1 MQENVLASKKPK
13 SQQTP
18 APVGAA
24 EVKPHL
30 ITIEA
35 PKGWIRIDWR
45 ELFMY
50 RDLFSLMVK
59 RDVQVLYRQTVLGLT
74 WAVLRPFIS
83 MILFTFIFG
92 KVAKV
97 SSDGLPYPLF
107 SYTAL
112 VPWTYFSTVVLAS
125 TMSLVSNSAMLSKV
139 YFPRLVFPLT
149 PAASKFVDFGIAF
162 LFIPVFMFYYRV
174 PPTANVVFLPLLVV
188 IMALS
193 SAGLGM
199 LMSALAVQ
207 YRDIN
212 YASQFLMQILMYA
225 APVVWSTSALTDRFG
240 ETARLLYGL
249 YPMVGVIEG
258 FRAALLGTGPMPWD
272 LILMGSI
279 STIIIFVAGAY
290 YFRQMEARFA
300 DVV

>member
-1 MQENVLASKKPK
+1 MQENALTHNSRLAAS
-13 SQQTP
+13 
-18 APVGAA
+18 A
-24 EVKPHL
+24 EVAPPKPHR
-30 ITIEA
+30 IVIE
-35 PKGWIRIDWR
+35 PPRGWIRIDWR
-45 ELFMY
+45 ELYAY
-50 RDLFSLMVK
+50 RDLFLLMVK
-59 RDVQVLYRQTVLGLT
+59 RDVQVLYRQTVLGLS
-74 WAVLRPFIS
+74 WAILRPFIS

-92 KVAKV
+92 RVARV

-112 VPWTYFSTVVLAS
+112 VPWTYFSTAVLAS
-125 TMSLVSNSAMLSKV
+125 TMNLAANSTMLSKV

-149 PAASKFVDFGIAF
+149 PIASKFVDFAIAF
-162 LFIPVFMFYYRV
+162 AFIPIFMVYYRI
-174 PPTANVVFLPLLVV
+174 PPTANIVFLPLLVL
-188 IMALS
+188 IMALA

-199 LMSALAVQ
+199 LLSALAVQ

-225 APVVWSTSALTDRFG
+225 APVVWSISALTARIG
-240 ETARLLYGL
+240 ENMRLVYGL

-258 FRAALLGTGPMPWD
+258 FRSALLGANPMPWD

-279 STIIIFVAGAY
+279 SSILLFLAGAY

>member
-1 MQENVLASKKPK
+1 MQENVLPRNKGLAEPIEAAHPK
-13 SQQTP
+13 QHRI
-18 APVGAA
+18 V
-24 EVKPHL
+24 
-30 ITIEA
+30 IEA
-35 PKGWIRIDWR
+35 PKGRLRIDWR
-45 ELFMY
+45 ELFAY
-50 RDLFSLMVK
+50 RDLYTLMVK
-59 RDVQVLYRQTVLGLT
+59 RDVQVLYRQTVLGLA

-92 KVAKV
+92 RIAKV
-97 SSDGLPYPLF
+97 NSDGIPYPLF

-112 VPWTYFSTVVLAS
+112 VPWTYFSTAVLAA

-149 PAASKFVDFGIAF
+149 PIASKFVDFGIAF
-162 LFIPVFMFYYRV
+162 LFIPIFMIYYRV
-174 PPTANVVFLPLLVV
+174 PPTANIVFLPLLMV
-188 IMALS
+188 IMALAS
-193 SAGLGM
+193 SGLGM
-199 LMSALAVQ
+199 LMAALAVQ

-212 YASQFLMQILMYA
+212 YASQFLMQLMMYA
-225 APVVWSTSALTDRFG
+225 APVVWSMSSLSARVS

-258 FRAALLGTGPMPWD
+258 FRAALLGSGPMPWD
-272 LILMGSI
+272 LILIGAASAVG
-279 STIIIFVAGAY
+279 IFLLGAY

>member
-1 MQENVLASKKPK
+1 MQEKALTHPQRLAAPTEAAPPK
-13 SQQTP
+13 LHRI
-18 APVGAA
+18 V
-24 EVKPHL
+24 
-30 ITIEA
+30 IE
-35 PKGWIRIDWR
+35 PPRGWIRINWR
-45 ELFMY
+45 ELYAY
-50 RDLFSLMVK
+50 RDLFLLMVK
-59 RDVQVLYRQTVLGLT
+59 RDVQVLYRQTVLGLS
-74 WAVLRPFIS
+74 WAILRPFIS

-92 KVAKV
+92 RVAKV

-112 VPWTYFSTVVLAS
+112 VPWTYFSTAVLAS
-125 TMSLVSNSAMLSKV
+125 TMNLVANSSMLSKV

-149 PAASKFVDFGIAF
+149 PIASKFVDFAIAF
-162 LFIPVFMFYYRV
+162 AFIPIFMVYYRT
-174 PPTANVVFLPLLVV
+174 PPTANIIFLPLLVL
-188 IMALS
+188 IMALA

-199 LMSALAVQ
+199 LFSALAVQ

-225 APVVWSTSALTDRFG
+225 APVVWSTSALTERIG
-240 ETARLLYGL
+240 ENMRLVYGL

-258 FRAALLGTGPMPWD
+258 FRSALLGASPMPWD
-272 LILMGSI
+272 LILMGAI
-279 STIIIFVAGAY
+279 SSVLLFLAGAY

>member
-1 MQENVLASKKPK
+1 VQEKALTHPQRLAAPTEAAPPK
-13 SQQTP
+13 LHRI
-18 APVGAA
+18 V
-24 EVKPHL
+24 
-30 ITIEA
+30 IE
-35 PKGWIRIDWR
+35 PPRGWIRINWR
-45 ELFMY
+45 ELYAY
-50 RDLFSLMVK
+50 RDLFLLMVK
-59 RDVQVLYRQTVLGLT
+59 RDVQVLYRQTVLGLS
-74 WAVLRPFIS
+74 WAILRPFIS

-92 KVAKV
+92 RVAKV

-112 VPWTYFSTVVLAS
+112 VPWTYFSTAVLAS
-125 TMSLVSNSAMLSKV
+125 TMNLVANSSMLSKV

-149 PAASKFVDFGIAF
+149 PIASKFVDFAIAF
-162 LFIPVFMFYYRV
+162 AFIPIFMVYYRT
-174 PPTANVVFLPLLVV
+174 PPTANIIFLPLLVL
-188 IMALS
+188 IMALA

-199 LMSALAVQ
+199 LFSALAVQ

-225 APVVWSTSALTDRFG
+225 APVVWSTSALTERIG
-240 ETARLLYGL
+240 ENMRLVYGL

-258 FRAALLGTGPMPWD
+258 FRSALLGASPMPWD
-272 LILMGSI
+272 LILMGAI
-279 STIIIFVAGAY
+279 SSVLLFLAGAY

>member
-1 MQENVLASKKPK
+1 MQENALTRNKTLTPTEAAPEK
-13 SQQTP
+13 SHRI
-18 APVGAA
+18 V
-24 EVKPHL
+24 
-30 ITIEA
+30 IEP
-35 PKGWIRIDWR
+35 PKGRIRINWR
-45 ELFMY
+45 ELYAY
-50 RDLFSLMVK
+50 RDLFTMMAK

-74 WAVLRPFIS
+74 WAILRPFIS

-92 KVAKV
+92 RVAKV

-112 VPWTYFSTVVLAS
+112 VPWTYFSTTVLAA
-125 TMSLVSNSAMLSKV
+125 TMSLVTNSPILSKV
-139 YFPRLVFPLT
+139 YFPRLILPLVPT
-149 PAASKFVDFGIAF
+149 ASKFVDFALAF
-162 LFIPVFMFYYRV
+162 LFIPVFMFYYRI
-174 PPTANVVFLPLLVV
+174 PPTANVVFLPLLVL
-188 IMALS
+188 IMALT
-193 SAGLGM
+193 SAGMGM

-225 APVVWSTSALTDRFG
+225 APVVWSTAALSERVS
-240 ETARLLYGL
+240 ETALLLYGL

-258 FRAALLGTGPMPWD
+258 FRAALLGSTPMPWN
-272 LILMGSI
+272 LILIGGISSI
-279 STIIIFVAGAY
+279 VIFLLGAY

>member
-1 MQENVLASKKPK
+1 MQENALTRSRPLAP
-13 SQQTP
+13 P
-18 APVGAA
+18 GEAA
-24 EVKPHL
+24 SPKPHR
-30 ITIEA
+30 IVIEA
-35 PKGWIRIDWR
+35 PKGWLRIDWR
-45 ELFMY
+45 ELYAY
-50 RDLFSLMVK
+50 RDLFSLMVR
-59 RDVQVLYRQTVLGLT
+59 RDVQVLYRQTVLGLA

-92 KVAKV
+92 TIAKV
-97 SSDGLPYPLF
+97 DSDGIPYSLF

-112 VPWTYFSTVVLAS
+112 VPWTYFSTAVLAS

-149 PAASKFVDFGIAF
+149 PIASKFVDFGIAF
-162 LFIPVFMFYYRV
+162 VFIPLFMLYYRV

-188 IMALS
+188 IMALT
-193 SAGLGM
+193 SAGMGM
-199 LMSALAVQ
+199 LMSAMAVQ

-225 APVVWSTSALTDRFG
+225 APVVWSTSALTARFG
-240 ETARLLYGL
+240 ETVRLLYGL

-258 FRAALLGTGPMPWD
+258 FRSALLGAIPMPWD
-272 LILMGSI
+272 LILIGGVS
-279 STIIIFVAGAY
+279 SVIIFLGGAY